1 MQASDNREKEIKF
14 FISDPLQMRD
24 HILAHGARL
33 QKERLFEVNLRFD
46 TSQQSLRA
54 SHQVLRLRQDDHV
67 RLTYKDQSEFSEGI
81 ADRRELEITVSDFET
96 TQSILQAL
104 GFEVFM
110 VYEKYRTT
118 FTLDQCE
125 IVIDE
130 MPFGNFIEI
139 EGSSADAIRA
149 VALLLALDWE
159 KRITTS
165 YLDLFFTI
173 KTTHNLNVN
182 NLVFSEFEGFHFSEN
197 NFLFTL

>member
-1 MQASDNREKEIKF
+1 MHTSDNREREIKF

-24 HILAHGARL
+24 HLLAHGAVL
-33 QKERLFEVNLRFD
+33 KKERLFEMNLRFD
-46 TSQQSLRA
+46 TKDQTLRA
-54 SHQVLRLRQDDHV
+54 NRQVLRLRQDDHV

-81 ADRRELEITVSDFET
+81 ADRRELEISVSDFET
-96 TQSILQAL
+96 AHSILEAL
-104 GFEVFM
+104 GYEVFM
-110 VYEKYRTT
+110 IYEKYRTT
-118 FTLDQCE
+118 FTLDRCE
-125 IVIDE
+125 IVVDE

-139 EGSSADAIRA
+139 EGPSADAIRV

-182 NLVFSEFEGFHFSEN
+182 NLIFSEFEGFHFSEN
-197 NFLFTL
+197 DFLFTL